1 MRGESERVAARV
13 RDLLSGHADG
23 PAPPPA
29 RPVPEPGAAARVS
42 LWQQMAARIP
52 VRLDPGRRAAIG
64 VGGAV
69 LIAALVTGLWVAVQ
83 RPHAVPVSAATPLP
97 GASSPVGSIAPSMQ
111 AAGTARSSVATS
123 TAARLVVDVAGK
135 VRHPGLYRLP
145 PGSRVFDA
153 IQAAGGARRG
163 VDLRRLNLAAMVVD
177 GQQILVGLAGGAPV
191 PISMPAPAGASPSGL
206 VDLNTATLEE
216 LDALPGIGPVT
227 AQYILDWRTAHGS
240 FTSVDQLDDVTG
252 IGPAKLADL
261 RPLVS
266 I

>member
-13 RDLLSGHADG
+13 RDLLSGHADDLL
-23 PAPPPA
+23 PPA
-29 RPVPEPGAAARVS
+29 RPVPDTGAATRVS

-69 LIAALVTGLWVAVQ
+69 LIAALVTGLWVAAQ
-83 RPHAVPVSAATPLP
+83 RPHAVPVSSATPLS

-111 AAGTARSSVATS
+111 VAPAARGSVATS
-123 TAARLVVDVAGK
+123 AAARVVVDVAGK
-135 VRHPGLYRLP
+135 VRRPGLYRLRA
-145 PGSRVFDA
+145 GSRVYDA
-153 IQAAGGARRG
+153 IQAAGGARPG
-163 VDLRRLNLAAMVVD
+163 VHLSRLNLAAMVVD
-177 GQQILVGLAGGAPV
+177 GQQILVGIAGGAPA
-191 PISMPAPAGASPSGL
+191 PASAPASAGASPVGL
-206 VDLNTATLEE
+206 VDLNTATLDQ